1 MHPPKF
7 INSRAVQS
15 ICRHLD
21 CEHRKYTDSGSAKA
35 ETSIKGFR
43 KSCSIGDPET
53 YIRFGKSDLV
63 SLATATRLLDFW
75 TNSFLV
81 GTGTDYFC
89 LFYPKLWKLHRQH
102 PWRTLQDPP
111 VSFQFLFL
119 IQIGQQKLFVLPS
132 KFLSPSDEHHHL
144 VNPKFQDREQH
155 DQLIM
160 SWILA
165 SISDALL
172 TYMVNC
178 DTSAQL
184 HNTKKGDLSISD
196 YLLKIR
202 NIVDHLVLVG
212 HNLSTI
218 GDHIDAVFERL
229 PQEYETFIISVN
241 SRIDPYIVEEIETL
255 LLAQE
260 TRIEKNI
267 KIHEFSAPNLAH
279 LVTFNVPLNFNQRS
293 DNRIYNM
300 NSFAFSRNG
309 IYHNRGNS
317 SQRGRGRS
325 VMQCYYRFDQSFS
338 GLSQLQGN
346 RPQGFISNLYPFA

>member
-1 MHPPKF
+1 MN
-7 INSRAVQS
+7 IIISS
-15 ICRHLD
+15 ILSF
-21 CEHRKYTDSGSAKA
+21 KIGSNMI
-35 ETSIKGFR
+35 TSS
-43 KSCSIGDPET
+43 SCH
-53 YIRFGKSDLV
+53 
-63 SLATATRLLDFW
+63 A
-75 TNSFLV
+75 
-81 GTGTDYFC
+81 
-89 LFYPKLWKLHRQH
+89 
-102 PWRTLQDPP
+102 
-111 VSFQFLFL
+111 
-119 IQIGQQKLFVLPS
+119 
-132 KFLSPSDEHHHL
+132 
-144 VNPKFQDREQH
+144 
-155 DQLIM
+155 
-160 SWILA
+160 
-165 SISDALL
+165 SDALQ

-178 DTSAQL
+178 DTSAQVWKTLEQDFATQVWAKITQFKTQL

-212 HNLSTI
+212 HNLSDK
-218 GDHIDAVFERL
+218 DHIDAVFERL

-293 DNRIYNM
+293 DNRVYNM

-325 VMQCYYRFDQSFS
+325 GKGSWRSNNKLQCQLCGRMGHVVMKCYYRFDQSFS